1 MTREIKFRAWTGKAI
16 EKSIEGGYDHDQ
28 KFLEDIYFTGNDKSM
43 FLDPEFWKCLGKSM
57 GWKKEKII
65 NTPRLGTNIK
75 VKAEW
80 TKQAIRFFTET
91 MEGKSP
97 EDYFKNL

>member
-1 MTREIKFRAWTGKAI
+1 MNSIQKAI
-16 EKSIEGGYDHDQ
+16 EKSIEGGYDRDLTFQ
-28 KFLEDIYFTGNDKSM
+28 MDIYSSGDRTI
-43 FLDPEFWKCLGKSM
+43 FLDPEFWKCLGKAM